1 MNYFL
6 HEEVGYVF
14 VDSEPLKKYETNGV
28 IFHDVVK
35 LLESNVKYGST
46 RLVLTKSDFYKKND
60 WLLVSYLI
68 SSQFYFSCVIKNARF
83 QTFTAYRPIP
93 VLNAYLTRVRNPSG
107 LSRNLIDIDM
117 RLPKLLADIAMRNR
131 GIHNRSLRAIRL
143 KPDKKS
149 LGGST
154 KVSKSFLMIIET
166 ILVSKFL
173 EAKSTSLDSGL

>member
-60 WLLVSYLI
+60 WLLV
-68 SSQFYFSCVIKNARF
+68 R
-83 QTFTAYRPIP
+83 
-93 VLNAYLTRVRNPSG
+93 
-107 LSRNLIDIDM
+107 
-117 RLPKLLADIAMRNR
+117 
-131 GIHNRSLRAIRL
+131 
-143 KPDKKS
+143 
-149 LGGST
+149 
-154 KVSKSFLMIIET
+154 
-166 ILVSKFL
+166 
-173 EAKSTSLDSGL
+173 